1 MGASNFYYKNILA
14 VIDLEDAEQQ
24 NNEFLCEDIVND
36 TISNIQH
43 DLNKINIRNVCGY
56 EEDDFINNF
65 PISNNYGGKLIYT
78 IKKETEDY
86 IMYIQVILYSGYYSS
101 ANVDYNIIYEG
112 LDITDEDAEIKA
124 DNKTND
130 KLIDKVINIIKEYT
144 ENYKVTA
151 KFSNGETIYN
161 KK

>member
-1 MGASNFYYKNILA
+1 MAASNFYYKNMLA
-14 VIDLEDAEQQ
+14 VIDLEEVEQQ
-24 NNEFLCEDIVND
+24 EDVYLCEDIVSD

-43 DLNKINIRNVCGY
+43 DLNKINIRNVCGC
-56 EEDDFINNF
+56 EENDFINNY
-65 PISNNYGGKLIYT
+65 PISNNFGGKLIYT
-78 IKKETEDY
+78 LKKETRDY
-86 IMYIQVILYSGYYSS
+86 IMYIEVIVYSGYYSS

-124 DNKTND
+124 DNKIND
-130 KLIDKVINIIKEYT
+130 KLIDKVINIINKYT
-144 ENYKVTA
+144 ESYKVTA